1 MTDNSFADR
10 NDKRGAAT
18 MKRSFERFTSFLMAF
33 LMALNILMPTSAFAA
48 LSTDYQLGSSGG
60 FYKVAIEFDGA
71 APNNLRGYRAFIRVK
86 DQWNN
91 QRIVLDMGDDA
102 EGNLMTTTLPA
113 HAQLQRFIPKLQVG
127 DYIRVELVKLVQP
140 TDEQLAADPSRK
152 PAKIYKVQKD
162 PDRAQIYE

>member
-1 MTDNSFADR
+1 
-10 NDKRGAAT
+10 
-18 MKRSFERFTSFLMAF
+18 MAF
-33 LMALNILMPTSAFAA
+33 EDVEETMDKYWNPEKIGE
-48 LSTDYQLGSSGG
+48 D
-60 FYKVAIEFDGA
+60 IEG
-71 APNNLRGYRAFIRVK
+71 NVYEIVK